1 MSEAT
6 VEPNE
11 VQMRSLKNLTQ
22 LVYILYA
29 LSYFTGVTAI
39 VGIII
44 NNVKLDDVAGTWL
57 ESHFR
62 WQIRTFWYGLLWAV
76 IGAVTAFIAIGIA
89 ILFANFCW
97 IIYRIVKGW
106 LNLNDHKPMTFNC
119 PSFRRRPE
127 SSYKKA
133 YPRSGYKT

>member
-1 MSEAT
+1 MNEEII
-6 VEPNE
+6 VPNE
-11 VQMRSLKNLTQ
+11 EQIKSLKSLTQ

-29 LSYFTGVTAI
+29 LSYFTGVSAI

-44 NNVKLDDVAGTWL
+44 NNVKKDDVAGTWL

-62 WQIRTFWYGLLWAV
+62 WQIRTFWFGLLWAV
-76 IGAVTAFIAIGIA
+76 IGMLTAFIVVGFA

-106 LNLNDHKPMTFNC
+106 LNLNDNKPMTF
-119 PSFRRRPE
+119 
-127 SSYKKA
+127 
-133 YPRSGYKT
+133 